1 MEVPNEQGVFITL
14 RKDSTMRSGLDRLRH
29 AVLFEIIALGL
40 VTPTASTLL
49 GKEMDQTAA
58 FAVGMCMIAMAW
70 NGLYNWLF
78 DVALLRAGRPLQPRS
93 AGLRAFH
100 AFMFE
105 MGLFVVAV
113 PFAMFMLDMTFM
125 EGLMAEIGLVTFYL
139 VYAYIFNWAYDY
151 IFPMPGTEPVEPDMP
166 AFAENGEGQ

>member
-1 MEVPNEQGVFITL
+1 MEVTNEQGVFITL

-125 EGLMAEIGLVTFYL
+125 DGLMAEIGLVTFYL

-151 IFPMPGTEPVEPDMP
+151 IFPMPGAEPAVQEMSVL
-166 AFAENGEGQ
+166 AENGEGQ